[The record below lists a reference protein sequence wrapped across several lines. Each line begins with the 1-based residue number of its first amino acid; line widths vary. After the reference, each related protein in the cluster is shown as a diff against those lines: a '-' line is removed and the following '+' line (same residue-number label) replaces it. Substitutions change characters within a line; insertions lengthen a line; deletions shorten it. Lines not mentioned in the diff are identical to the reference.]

1 MSIFL
6 DRFKVCYEKYHFHTN
21 EWTGRRQ
28 PDSYKFMDT
37 THEIKVLETIF
48 HEETF
53 KDHFQ
58 LIITE
63 VKYSMREVLD
73 ANGNPLTSHY
83 SVDQNLVGGYGETKL
98 VNVYTAYAW
107 EIGTKYDDQPL
118 NWLTHYSVV
127 SGIGRGRS
135 MAKTMKVAKDKLE
148 ILSRVRAV
156 RTELIALAPEQF
168 EGSWQ
173 NAKPPYNALVGDK
186 VFVQAHGRLR
196 RGVIVA
202 TTGSRFVVGYVTP
215 SNHDDLKY
223 KTLSLAGLVTDWD

>member
-37 THEIKVLETIF
+37 THEIKVIETIF

-73 ANGNPLTSHY
+73 ANGNPFTSHY
-83 SVDQNLVGGYGETKL
+83 SVDDSLVAGYGETKL

-107 EIGTKYDDQPL
+107 EIGTKTDDAPL
-118 NWLTHYSVV
+118 NWTTQWSVV
-127 SGIGRGRS
+127 AGGRSKS
-135 MAKTMKVAKDKLE
+135 MAKTLKVAKDKLE

-156 RTELIALAPEQF
+156 RTEMIAIANEQF

-173 NAKPPYNALVGDK
+173 NAKPPYNALVGDR
-186 VFVQAHGRLR
+186 VFIQAHGRLR
-196 RGVIVA
+196 RGIIVA

>member
-1 MSIFL
+1 
-6 DRFKVCYEKYHFHTN
+6 
-21 EWTGRRQ
+21 
-28 PDSYKFMDT
+28 MDT

>member
-6 DRFKVCYEKYHFHTN
+6 DRFKVCYEKYHYHNN

-28 PDSYKFMDT
+28 PDSHKFMDT

-63 VKYSMREVLD
+63 VRYSMREVLD
-73 ANGNPLTSHY
+73 VNGNPLTSHY

-98 VNVYTAYAW
+98 VNAYTAYAW
-107 EIGTKYDDQPL
+107 EIGTKTDDAPL
-118 NWLTHYSVV
+118 NWLTQFSVV
-127 SGIGRGRS
+127 SGIGRSSS

-148 ILSRVRAV
+148 ILSRVRAIKD
-156 RTELIALAPEQF
+156 ELISMTDERY

-173 NAKPPYNALVGDK
+173 NAKPPYNAVVGDK
-186 VFVQAHGRLR
+186 IWVQAHGRLR

-202 TTGSRFVVGYVTP
+202 TTGSRFVVGYLTP
-215 SNHDDLKY
+215 SNHEELKY
-223 KTLSLAGLVTDWD
+223 KTLSLAGLTTDWD